1 MFNKRHSKMEIDER
15 RRKRWDIQR
24 LREQKHNEK
33 LKQGR
38 YYSKAAFVSTDTKY
52 QPATDSLK
60 NEPEPVSFFPDPM
73 DG

>member
-1 MFNKRHSKMEIDER
+1 MEIDER

-38 YYSKAAFVSTDTKY
+38 YYSKAAFVSSDIKY
-52 QPATDSLK
+52 QPNSSNDTLK

-73 DG
+73 DGKQIK